1 MPREYVIG
9 SEPILVGSQGEVEVE
24 GLVQVLWHASLE
36 HVQVSTVTRATI
48 THDTIE
54 EGVHINLNRQGIND
68 LIRHLRRARDKAFGK
83 DE

>member
-9 SEPILVGSQGEVEVE
+9 CEPILGTRDAVEVE
-24 GLVQVLWHASLE
+24 GLVSVLWHADLE
-36 HVQVSTVTRATI
+36 HVQVATVTRQAI

-54 EGVHINLNRQGIND
+54 EGVHINLDRKGIND
-68 LIRHLRRARDKAFGK
+68 LIRNLRRARDKSFGR